1 MLTTTTT
8 TKKKIKVNILFSKG
22 LFANPC
28 EATQFQCPP
37 VPEGKKLR
45 ENHTR
50 RLNAF
55 AEFTP
60 KAFGRFRKE
69 IQVI

>member
-1 MLTTTTT
+1 M
-8 TKKKIKVNILFSKG
+8 FSKG

-50 RLNAF
+50 RLNTF

-60 KAFGRFRKE
+60 KASGRFRKE